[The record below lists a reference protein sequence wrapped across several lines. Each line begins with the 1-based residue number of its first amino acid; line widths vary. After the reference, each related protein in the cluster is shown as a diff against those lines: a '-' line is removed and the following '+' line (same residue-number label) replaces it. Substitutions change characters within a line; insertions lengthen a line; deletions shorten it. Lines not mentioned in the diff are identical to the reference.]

1 MHLYEQ
7 EYNGEDLKWR
17 DKAEEKAQ
25 ADSEDKGPGATWAG
39 ADACILQLYKLK
51 LIPCAVAHLKRWTF
65 SSQRHFSI
73 RKVS

>member
-25 ADSEDKGPGATWAG
+25 ADSEDKWLGA
-39 ADACILQLYKLK
+39 I
-51 LIPCAVAHLKRWTF
+51 
-65 SSQRHFSI
+65 
-73 RKVS
+73 

>member
-25 ADSEDKGPGATWAG
+25 ADSEDKGPGA
-39 ADACILQLYKLK
+39 I
-51 LIPCAVAHLKRWTF
+51 
-65 SSQRHFSI
+65 
-73 RKVS
+73 